1 MHAMLRSDAT
11 ILTSLAG
18 HPLGSSWSPV
28 VVDFCSGGGHLGILV
43 AHLLPAA
50 TVCLVENK
58 EESLRRAVERVE
70 ALGKIKWVI
79 YRDDSDKQGGGLAQP
94 GRLVVE
100 ESKTFK
106 SAAFLWNFK
115 I

>member
-50 TVCLVENK
+50 TVCLVENR

-79 YRDDSDKQGGGLAQP
+79 YRDDSDKQGGASLGQ
-94 GRLVVE
+94 E
-100 ESKTFK
+100 D
-106 SAAFLWNFK
+106 W
-115 I
+115 